1 MGWKTRSLALAS
13 LILLA
18 TACSP
23 QPPRDAVVEIPCEQF
38 SAEAGD
44 QVRITR
50 SVSVK
55 DGGHV
60 VVRLCTNPSTGFAW
74 EDVDISTPAVLAERS
89 REFIPPGVTMP
100 GSAGL
105 EQWTFEAVGHG
116 TCTVALGYSRPW
128 EGGEKDIWLFEL
140 EVTVE

>member
-1 MGWKTRSLALAS
+1 MGWKTRVLTLTP

-23 QPPRDAVVEIPCEQF
+23 QPPRDTVVEIPCEKF

-50 SVSVK
+50 NVSVK
-55 DGGHV
+55 EGGHV

-74 EDVDISTPAVLAERS
+74 EDADVSTPTVLVERS

-105 EQWTFEAVGHG
+105 EQWTFEAIGDGV
-116 TCTVALGYSRPW
+116 CTVALSYSRPW
-128 EGGEKDIWLFEL
+128 EGGEKGIWLFEL
-140 EVTVE
+140 EVTVA